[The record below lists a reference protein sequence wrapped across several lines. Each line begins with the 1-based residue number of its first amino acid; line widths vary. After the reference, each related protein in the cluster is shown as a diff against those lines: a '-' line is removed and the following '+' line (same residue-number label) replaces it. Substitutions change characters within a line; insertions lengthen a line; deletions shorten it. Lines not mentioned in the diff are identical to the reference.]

1 MEGGELPER
10 DDVFAMISSLPKNN
24 DKVVFKLALVRM
36 LPDDGG

>member
-1 MEGGELPER
+1 MEGGELLER

-24 DKVVFKLALVRM
+24 DKVVSKIALVRM